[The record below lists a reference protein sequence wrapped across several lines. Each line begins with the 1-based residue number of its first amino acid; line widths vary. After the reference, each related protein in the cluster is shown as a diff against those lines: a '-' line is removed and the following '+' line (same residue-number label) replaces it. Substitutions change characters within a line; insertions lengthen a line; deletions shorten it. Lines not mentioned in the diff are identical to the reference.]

1 MSKLNNII
9 ETILRD
15 RMENFFSILSNIRT
29 FENAGINIYHMNDFL
44 EIINVIWDEHDFYSY
59 FKNIGDKI
67 KYQ

>member
-29 FENAGINIYHMNDFL
+29 FENTGINIYHMNDFL
-44 EIINVIWDEHDFYSY
+44 EIINVI
-59 FKNIGDKI
+59 
-67 KYQ
+67 